1 MQEEDLSQEAL
12 VGLSAFGHVGM
23 LWVPG
28 FEALMMLVGVA
39 SSHRSC
45 VQNDERFFLN
55 GSVTLQNM
63 HNDWN

>member
-28 FEALMMLVGVA
+28 FKALMMLVGVA

-45 VQNDERFFLN
+45 VQNDEQIFLN

-63 HNDWN
+63 HND